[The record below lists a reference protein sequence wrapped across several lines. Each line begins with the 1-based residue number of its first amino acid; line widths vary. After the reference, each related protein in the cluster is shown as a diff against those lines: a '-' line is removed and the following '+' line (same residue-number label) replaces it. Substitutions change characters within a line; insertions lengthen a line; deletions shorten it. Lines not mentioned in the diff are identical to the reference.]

1 MLWGEEPVI
10 NHFKR
15 QQKYSNQ
22 DKTAETIL
30 IKWGSFCKNF
40 NSTNNFMIYIVNFDD
55 TAAVF
60 EEDCVQ
66 FFLVYKL
73 FLNTH
78 DRKNYEQRRE
88 IKRKYTLQD
97 I

>member
-1 MLWGEEPVI
+1 
-10 NHFKR
+10 
-15 QQKYSNQ
+15 
-22 DKTAETIL
+22 
-30 IKWGSFCKNF
+30 
-40 NSTNNFMIYIVNFDD
+40 MIYIVNFDD